1 MTTCKNCGNPIQS
14 HSGRRPREFCD
25 NNQKCRNE
33 WFRKNKK
40 VETHKIIPMEEWK
53 EIKEQLNKVSLIPLM
68 DIEEVKKMVDAYG
81 NRSKDDIEREL
92 GQSNLQN
99 KNGRIDRSKI
109 IVELVDVENSD
120 FKPQETGKT
129 EKQASVSKKEKEAP
143 VAPENNNEGIL
154 EQIKAIQL
162 EKIPKERDT
171 LYGRKAWNID
181 QYKRIEELKSKLTP

>member
-1 MTTCKNCGNPIQS
+1 MSNCKNCGNPIQS

-68 DIEEVKKMVDAYG
+68 NIEEVKKMVDAYG

-92 GQSNLQN
+92 GQT
-99 KNGRIDRSKI
+99 
-109 IVELVDVENSD
+109 D
-120 FKPQETGKT
+120 FKPQEPVKT
-129 EKQASVSKKEKEAP
+129 EKQANVSKKEKETHF
-143 VAPENNNEGIL
+143 APENSLSGNPKTL
-154 EQIKAIQL
+154 DQLKAL
-162 EKIPKERDT
+162 CPP
-171 LYGRKAWNID
+171 
-181 QYKRIEELKSKLTP
+181 ELKGFDRSEWVSKNRLKYKI

>member
-1 MTTCKNCGNPIQS
+1 MSNCKNCGKPIQS

-92 GQSNLQN
+92 GQT
-99 KNGRIDRSKI
+99 
-109 IVELVDVENSD
+109 D
-120 FKPQETGKT
+120 FKPQEAAKI
-129 EKQASVSKKEKEAP
+129 EKQANVPKKEKEAP
-143 VAPENNNEGIL
+143 VAPENSVVVDNSARIA
-154 EQIKAIQL
+154 QI
-162 EKIPKERDT
+162 E
-171 LYGRKAWNID
+171 
-181 QYKRIEELKSKLTP
+181 EELKHLGTGSIGKARKSFLEKQLAELKK